1 MTRLVDLIQ
10 SVLSTRDNP
19 RIFKYSVYYIICP
32 IFFMAFHRIL
42 HLRFLNLF
50 VSLKAFKFYK
60 FHVSTILKIKV
71 AFFLKSVAKRYS
83 ALQK

>member
-50 VSLKAFKFYK
+50 VSLKAFKF
-60 FHVSTILKIKV
+60 HVSTILKIKV